1 LGQPL
6 APDLD
11 TMTPEQIVHT
21 MSFREQGYT
30 SDKMPQ
36 YRDHTEAG
44 QDGGEATSTEA
55 SNLSQE
61 QSPDKLLTFNSCTLP
76 QPNMEMF
83 WENKHFAD
91 CKIVCEGGEEVLTH
105 RLVLAAHNEHFY
117 QLLSSTSSVDQ
128 DMEVILMPDH
138 SREDVDNMVKQLYNF
153 KVKNS
158 AFLSDENLH
167 EYRITDSITN
177 ADIKKNSGL
186 NTFSNKSSKF
196 TTSLFNTSMSSSEC
210 LLESNENP
218 SHASSEGSDISG
230 VTKLYD
236 KRELLESL
244 ISKSGSELSPL
255 YSCQVPGCLFSVR
268 KSLLCIKGHI
278 LAEHWST
285 LS

>member
-1 LGQPL
+1 
-6 APDLD
+6 
-11 TMTPEQIVHT
+11 M
-21 MSFREQGYT
+21 
-30 SDKMPQ
+30 
-36 YRDHTEAG
+36 
-44 QDGGEATSTEA
+44 
-55 SNLSQE
+55 
-61 QSPDKLLTFNSCTLP
+61 
-76 QPNMEMF
+76 
-83 WENKHFAD
+83 
-91 CKIVCEGGEEVLTH
+91 LTH

-138 SREDVDNMVKQLYNF
+138 SWEDVDNMVKQLYNF

-186 NTFSNKSSKF
+186 NTFSNNSSKF
-196 TTSLFNTSMSSSEC
+196 TASLFNTSMSSSEC